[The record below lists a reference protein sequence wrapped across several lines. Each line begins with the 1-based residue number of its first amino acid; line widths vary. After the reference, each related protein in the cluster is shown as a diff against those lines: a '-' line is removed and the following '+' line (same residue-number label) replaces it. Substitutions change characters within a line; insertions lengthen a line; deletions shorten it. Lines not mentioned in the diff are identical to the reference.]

1 MPVLS
6 LKNDVQDE
14 IRVRVTSD
22 LKAEAVG
29 ILNGFGLSISDAV
42 RLFLIQVV
50 THRKLPFKV
59 KIPNSVTVAA
69 MKESRKLVI
78 RTK

>member
-6 LKNDVQDE
+6 LKNDVEDE
-14 IRVRVTSD
+14 IRVRVASD
-22 LKAEAVG
+22 LKAEAVE

-59 KIPNSVTVAA
+59 KIPNAVTVAA

>member
-6 LKNDVQDE
+6 LKNDVEDE
-14 IRVRVTSD
+14 IRVRVASD
-22 LKAEAVG
+22 TKAEAVE
-29 ILNGFGLSISDAV
+29 ILNGFGLSITDAV

-50 THRKLPFKV
+50 THRKLPFEV
-59 KIPNSVTVAA
+59 KIPNAVTIAA

-78 RTK
+78 CTK

>member
-1 MPVLS
+1 MPVLP
-6 LKNDVQDE
+6 LINDVQDE
-14 IRVRVTSD
+14 IRVRVASD

-59 KIPNSVTVAA
+59 KIPNAVTVAA

>member
-1 MPVLS
+1 MPVLP
-6 LKNDVQDE
+6 LKNDVEDE
-14 IRVRVTSD
+14 IRVRVALD

>member
-1 MPVLS
+1 MPVVA
-6 LKNDVQDE
+6 LKNDVEDE
-14 IRVRVTSD
+14 IRVRVASD
-22 LKAEAVG
+22 LKAEAVE
-29 ILNGFGLSISDAV
+29 ILNDFGLSISDAV

-59 KIPNSVTVAA
+59 KIPNSVTVTA

>member
-6 LKNDVQDE
+6 LKNDVEDE
-14 IRVRVTSD
+14 IRGRVASD
-22 LKAEAVG
+22 LKAEAVE
-29 ILNGFGLSISDAV
+29 IFNGFGLSISDAI
-42 RLFLIQVV
+42 RLFLIQVA

-59 KIPNSVTVAA
+59 KIPNTVTVAA